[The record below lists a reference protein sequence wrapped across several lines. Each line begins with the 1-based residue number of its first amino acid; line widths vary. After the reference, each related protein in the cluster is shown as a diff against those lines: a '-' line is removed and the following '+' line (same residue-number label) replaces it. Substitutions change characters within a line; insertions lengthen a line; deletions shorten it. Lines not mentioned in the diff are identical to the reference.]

1 MAAPFFSFYE
11 PVIAA
16 PSALPRVAVN
26 CRGLSAV
33 RTAHCPYRMFSRVGR
48 RRPIPGAE
56 GGYEGDHDYQRKKY
70 NHKKHKVISIISK
83 PAFRIMSVLYHI
95 FSEQSSAGSKIA
107 AKYSCR
113 NAEYIC

>member
-11 PVIAA
+11 SVITAPAA
-16 PSALPRVAVN
+16 FPRVAVN

-48 RRPIPGAE
+48 RRLIPGAE
-56 GGYEGDHDYQRKKY
+56 GGYEGNHDYQWKKY

-83 PAFRIMSVLYHI
+83 LAFRLMSVLYHI